1 MSGWIKKGCE
11 KNREWRPV
19 AVRRMGRLRLIWED
33 DIRTDP
39 GKMKA
44 QNWSKM
50 AIRIVVRAKYRR
62 IVVPR
67 EEEGAF

>member
-1 MSGWIKKGCE
+1 
-11 KNREWRPV
+11 
-19 AVRRMGRLRLIWED
+19 MGRLRLIWED